1 MRNRGGHG
9 GAGPESERGT
19 LEARCSLHAISIFEP
34 DFFSFPFPV
43 RHKNGKGQ
51 YQSWSDW
58 GKISDEYGWWL
69 IGGGVALFLLIC
81 IGCIVLTGGDDDD
94 GRGQKKSS

>member
-1 MRNRGGHG
+1 M
-9 GAGPESERGT
+9 
-19 LEARCSLHAISIFEP
+19 ARPASVAVAV
-34 DFFSFPFPV
+34 PV
-43 RHKNGKGQ
+43 RV
-51 YQSWSDW
+51 QSWSYW
-58 GKISDEYGWWL
+58 GKISNEYGWWL

>member
-1 MRNRGGHG
+1 MLCLML
-9 GAGPESERGT
+9 ACASIC
-19 LEARCSLHAISIFEP
+19 ARHRFVFSRP
-34 DFFSFPFPV
+34 RPRFFSVPSRACQRV
-43 RHKNGKGQ
+43 QGLERVLWQ
-51 YQSWSDW
+51 LYQSWSDW
-58 GKISDEYGWWL
+58 GKQISDEYGWWL